1 VRVSN
6 APDFPA
12 TVAAS
17 STDAGIPTVTPASL
31 TFTPSNWSAS
41 QTLYVAAADD
51 AQANLDDR
59 FARTLGQSLF
69 RAFAQLPGDIEN
81 GTVSPIESS
90 VSVEGVLYYRHILRT
105 WRAGPPSRCV
115 RRGTFFGCPSLR
127 PDPLKRE
134 MNVATCRHRQLRS
147 SSR

>member
-6 APDFPA
+6 APDFPV

-31 TFTPSNWSAS
+31 TFTSSSLSAS

-59 FARTLGQSLF
+59 FARTSGQSLF

-90 VSVEGVLYYRHILRT
+90 VSVEGVLYYRHIPRT
-105 WRAGPPSRCV
+105 WRAGPPV
-115 RRGTFFGCPSLR
+115 
-127 PDPLKRE
+127 
-134 MNVATCRHRQLRS
+134 
-147 SSR
+147 